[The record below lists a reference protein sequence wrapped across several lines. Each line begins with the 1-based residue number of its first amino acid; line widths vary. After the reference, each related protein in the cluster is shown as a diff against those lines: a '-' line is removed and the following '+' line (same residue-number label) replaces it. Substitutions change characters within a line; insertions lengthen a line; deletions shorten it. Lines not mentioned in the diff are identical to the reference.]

1 MILEENVLVNQDY
14 LNDQIFLD
22 QLDNLKLKEQYVKI
36 TILSWQEEPIGEIQG
51 KVISGSLNLNGSSSL
66 RRTANLTLFAEEK
79 ENDLSNIDQDLSINK
94 KVKLEIG
101 FTNSVPNYKY
111 EEFTTDIVNG
121 TEVISR
127 VAKEI
132 NYQEKYGKIIWFP
145 LGIYVI
151 FDPTIAHST
160 SGVTIS
166 VSLKDKMCLL
176 NGDAGGVIPASTE
189 FHKREYEDDQG
200 IVTIEPVLIRQIIQE
215 CVQHWGE
222 EAAARIIIA
231 DVDERIKQVVR
242 WTGDDP
248 LYCAF
253 NTNNTTSAVYY
264 TLNYNDALFFAA
276 GVKNKS
282 QYDKLTSAQ
291 RKTAQQNVI
300 IINYGDEAG
309 FIMTDFI
316 YPGELIGDS
325 GATVTSILDKIISVL
340 GNYEYFYDVNGNFHF
355 QEIKNYLN
363 ITYTTQAL
371 KDNTVQNINYDADF
385 VGGKSVYNFS
395 GSKLISSFNNAPKYS
410 NIKNDF
416 VVWGIRKSPDGSEIP
431 IRYHLAIDNVPDPI
445 NGTNYAP
452 HNNIQWYIDDFNI
465 KRAKVA
471 LKNTSVSG
479 GSSFSAKDYRE
490 ELYMQGITASTTGS
504 EYSYYFTELLW
515 EWPKIWDFDKHD
527 YKEEY
532 KNNPA
537 NFDFFLDILNANS
550 EVGKYSVPNIGRRSM
565 VVTDDK
571 INCIFEQT
579 VPDAVIINNEN
590 QELQDEIKK
599 ECQKL
604 GQDWCAVTDEI
615 YSLLMIGG
623 IQNSCYQRICEL
635 LYQYTSMNETITIQS
650 IPIYYLEPNTRI
662 TIQDPASGI
671 FGDFMIQ
678 TISLPLSIDGTM
690 SITAN
695 KALQKI

>member
-355 QEIKNYLN
+355 Q
-363 ITYTTQAL
+363 
-371 KDNTVQNINYDADF
+371 
-385 VGGKSVYNFS
+385 
-395 GSKLISSFNNAPKYS
+395 
-410 NIKNDF
+410 
-416 VVWGIRKSPDGSEIP
+416 R
-431 IRYHLAIDNVPDPI
+431 
-445 NGTNYAP
+445 
-452 HNNIQWYIDDFNI
+452 
-465 KRAKVA
+465 
-471 LKNTSVSG
+471 
-479 GSSFSAKDYRE
+479 
-490 ELYMQGITASTTGS
+490 
-504 EYSYYFTELLW
+504 
-515 EWPKIWDFDKHD
+515 
-527 YKEEY
+527 
-532 KNNPA
+532 
-537 NFDFFLDILNANS
+537 
-550 EVGKYSVPNIGRRSM
+550 
-565 VVTDDK
+565 
-571 INCIFEQT
+571 
-579 VPDAVIINNEN
+579 
-590 QELQDEIKK
+590 
-599 ECQKL
+599 
-604 GQDWCAVTDEI
+604 
-615 YSLLMIGG
+615 
-623 IQNSCYQRICEL
+623 
-635 LYQYTSMNETITIQS
+635 
-650 IPIYYLEPNTRI
+650 
-662 TIQDPASGI
+662 
-671 FGDFMIQ
+671 
-678 TISLPLSIDGTM
+678 
-690 SITAN
+690 
-695 KALQKI
+695 